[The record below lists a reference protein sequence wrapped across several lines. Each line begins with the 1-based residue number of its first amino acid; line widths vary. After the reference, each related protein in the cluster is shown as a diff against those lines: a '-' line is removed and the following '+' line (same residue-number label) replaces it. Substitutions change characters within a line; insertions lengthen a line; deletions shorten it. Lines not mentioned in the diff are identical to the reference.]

1 MRLQRLANVKPDE
14 VKLGRTIFAEDGRIL
29 LQRGTVL
36 TGAYLDTLKRY
47 GFEVIYVQDPTV
59 PAVELREP
67 VSERTRSEAIGSV
80 RDAFRTFR
88 TPNRK
93 LDQDWTGRR
102 ILYNTASSIVNDL
115 IGNKELNL
123 QLTEMRT
130 QNSYVFAHSVNVC
143 ILGLALGQKLQFNYG
158 KLADL
163 AMGLLTHDIGK
174 SLLPPESATLHTHL
188 RPVADAGYQTHPRM
202 GFDMLRQVGRALG
215 APSKIVSLQHHERWD
230 GQGFPSGLKGDDIHE
245 FAQIAAIVNA
255 YDNLSHLSF
264 DGQPISPSE
273 VIEFLM
279 ASGGTLFNPQMVET
293 FIKMLVPYPLG
304 SYVTLSNGAQGFV
317 SGVDRTVPMRPIV
330 VVAIEPE
337 GHATPRPYDLDLRQH
352 ADITVVSVRAHG

>member
-1 MRLQRLANVKPDE
+1 VRLLRIEYVKTDM
-14 VKLGRTIFAEDGRIL
+14 KLGRTIFAEDGRIL
-29 LQRGTVL
+29 LQRGTTL

-47 GFEVIYVQDPTV
+47 GYEVIYVTDPTV

-67 VSERTRSEAIGSV
+67 ISERTRSEAIGSV
-80 RDAFRTFR
+80 REAFRTFR

-102 ILYNTASSIVNDL
+102 ILYNAATSILNDL
-115 IGNKELNL
+115 VGNKDLNL

-130 QNSYVFAHSVNVC
+130 QNSYLFAHSVNVTV
-143 ILGLALGQKLQFNYG
+143 LGLALAQKLQFNYN

-174 SLLPPESATLHTHL
+174 SLLPPESATLHTHVV
-188 RPVADAGYQTHPRM
+188 PVEDAVYPTHARA
-202 GFDMLRQVGRALG
+202 GFDMLRQLGRALG
-215 APSKIVSLQHHERWD
+215 APSKIVTLQHHERWD
-230 GQGFPSGLKGDDIHE
+230 GQGFPSGLAGNDIHE

-255 YDNLSHLSF
+255 YDNLSHMHI
-264 DGQPISPSE
+264 DDQPIAPSE

-279 ASGGTLFNPQMVET
+279 AAGGTHFNPQMVET

-304 SYVTLSNGAQGFV
+304 SFVTLSNRSEGFV
-317 SGVDRTVPMRPIV
+317 SGLDRTVPMRPIV
-330 VVAIEPE
+330 RVVFESE
-337 GHATPRPYDLDLRQH
+337 GVSTPRPYDLDLREH
-352 ADITVVSVRAHG
+352 SDVTVLSVRAHG